1 MVDTATALA
10 ADASTGAFLL
20 QQTAGALLEVCGN
33 ASVQQRQAAAAA
45 AQQQQAAIST
55 AEPGSEAVIIGD
67 ACEQEQQGSDDEE
80 LAEQEQGHM
89 RSSALGEL
97 ESGSIGGWDQ
107 ERQLLLAGVKLV
119 QQQRQAASDSSLP
132 FPEATTLLALR
143 LGRLLGALCAAAPA
157 ACRAQPDGGKRES
170 PLRLAP
176 A

>member
-33 ASVQQRQAAAAA
+33 ASVQQQQASAAAQ
-45 AQQQQAAIST
+45 QQQQAAIST
-55 AEPGSEAVIIGD
+55 AEPGSEAVIGD
-67 ACEQEQQGSDDEE
+67 ACEHKQQGSDDEE

-107 ERQLLLAGVKLV
+107 ERELLLAGVKLV

-132 FPEATTLLALR
+132 FPEAATLLALR